1 MHEAETTDPS
11 NLINKAQYDNDK
23 RNLEKMIEDIDRKIT
38 DIKDLVKE
46 TGFNAKVKA
55 IETNCDAS
63 K

>member
-1 MHEAETTDPS
+1 MHEAETTAPS

-46 TGFNAKVKA
+46 TDFNAKVKA